1 MQFKCF
7 SSIKDW
13 RRERFEPIKDEWR
26 TKWATTNTLTFAS
39 IQIGLVFKNFVFNL
53 IEKQNWFSKRFSKVL
68 NNSRVDAI

>member
-13 RRERFEPIKDEWR
+13 ISESFEPIKDEWR
-26 TKWATTNTLTFAS
+26 TNWATTNTLTFAS

-53 IEKQNWFSKRFSKVL
+53 IEKQIWFSKRNSKFL
-68 NNSRVDAI
+68 NNSRVEAI